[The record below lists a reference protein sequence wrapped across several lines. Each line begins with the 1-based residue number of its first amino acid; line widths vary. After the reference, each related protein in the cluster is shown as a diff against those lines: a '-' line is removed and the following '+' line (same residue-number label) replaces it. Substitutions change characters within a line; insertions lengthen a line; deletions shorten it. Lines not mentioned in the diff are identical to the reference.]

1 MTGSY
6 MANVASNT
14 IADAAQVTT
23 ALTTGIESLA
33 QGLNASDKE
42 ARQRGVEDGT
52 SSYIHPFVP
61 SRDDLLALLGPA
73 ILLELVDWK
82 ARIDRRRGQHEHQ
95 ARAKEGRHYIA
106 LPAVHEQAV

>member
-6 MANVASNT
+6 MAKVASNT
-14 IADAAQVTT
+14 IADAAQVTST
-23 ALTTGIESLA
+23 STGIESLA
-33 QGLNASDKE
+33 HGLNASNKE

-52 SSYIHPFVP
+52 SSYIYPFVP

-82 ARIDRRRGQHEHQ
+82 ARIDRRRGQHEH
-95 ARAKEGRHYIA
+95 RA
-106 LPAVHEQAV
+106 